1 MKKSKWLLP
10 LMIAAFVALAVPRS
24 AAANGLALTNA
35 TVIDVRT
42 GRLLPDET
50 VVIVGDRITALSRHA
65 HIPAD
70 AKIVDATPKAKEL
83 GVRIGMTGREAVEAL
98 LKASSNDH

>member
-1 MKKSKWLLP
+1 MLSDGRGTPQQP
-10 LMIAAFVALAVPRS
+10 LVDPEDLF
-24 AAANGLALTNA
+24 
-35 TVIDVRT
+35 
-42 GRLLPDET
+42 
-50 VVIVGDRITALSRHA
+50 
-65 HIPAD
+65 D